1 MTNNTDS
8 PMDNKPKP
16 RLKDYL
22 LPALVTFCALFAL
35 TFYLDHRPDYHASV
49 SYDDKIL
56 WEIEGNSN
64 SIVFTSITDTSSN
77 NLDTAVWFKN
87 NNNKLIK
94 LGIIPDKGNKQ
105 SRRIE
110 LPQSL
115 SVAIGSRLLISK
127 ASKKTGKM
135 LNKPLQYH
143 IQLTDINDE

>member
-1 MTNNTDS
+1 MTHNTDN

-22 LPALVTFCALFAL
+22 RPALLTFCALFAL
-35 TFYLDHRPDYHASV
+35 TFYLDHRPDYHATV
-49 SYDDKIL
+49 TYDEKTL

-77 NLDTAVWFKN
+77 HFDTAVWLKN
-87 NNNKLIK
+87 KDNKQIK

-110 LPQSL
+110 LPKSL
-115 SVAIGSRLLISK
+115 SVAIGSQLLISK
-127 ASKKTGKM
+127 ASRKTGHM
-135 LNKPLQYH
+135 LNKPLQYRV
-143 IQLTDINDE
+143 QLADINDE